1 MATGKSKKPVHSS
14 GDAPGGHDNGHHRG
28 GHGPSSFRM
37 HDPEVVFSELNLQ
50 DGDCFLDLGC
60 GPGDYSM
67 RAATFIGDS
76 GTVYALDKWRTMVED
91 LGRLAED
98 HGFKNI
104 RPMTADITGPL
115 PLEDHGIDVCLMAT
129 VLHIINR
136 PNDRKILFEEIRRV
150 LKPKGRL
157 AIIECKKEDQNFGP
171 PKHIRL
177 SPEQVEEAIIKYGFE
192 RRSYADLGYNY
203 IIQFGVTMDD
213 PV

>member
-1 MATGKSKKPVHSS
+1 MAMEKSKKTPGSS
-14 GDAPGGHDNGHHRG
+14 GETPGGHDNGHHRG

-67 RAATFIGDS
+67 RAATLVGDS
-76 GTVYALDKWRTMVED
+76 GMVYALDKWSFVIEGLRQRSE
-91 LGRLAED
+91 AQ
-98 HGFKNI
+98 GFKNI
-104 RPMTADITGPL
+104 RPMIADITGPL
-115 PLEDHGIDVCLMAT
+115 PLEDHSIDVCLMAT

-177 SPEQVEEAIIKYGFE
+177 SPEQIEESITKYGFE
-192 RRSYADLGYNY
+192 RLSYADLGYNY
-203 IIQFGVTMDD
+203 IIQFGLSIKD